1 MKAQY
6 IKIDINRLHTGQLE
20 QLAAM
25 IYETSAG
32 SARDNRFPVN
42 AACPRFGAGSGAS
55 FPKFKAVV
63 ADRILCYEP
72 PQLFI
77 FGNFLIS
84 AEYGHRK
91 VA

>member
-32 SARDNRFPVN
+32 SARDNQAIN
-42 AACPRFGAGSGAS
+42 N
-55 FPKFKAVV
+55 
-63 ADRILCYEP
+63 RIA
-72 PQLFI
+72 FI
-77 FGNFLIS
+77 EGWMS
-84 AEYGHRK
+84 ERSEAEYLATHCKAERRL
-91 VA
+91 